1 MEING
6 LERYF
11 LSYFLTLNDCHL
23 TTNGET
29 KISDRAL
36 TAIALLI
43 AESEPKEKGLIVS
56 LVCKL
61 LE

>member
-1 MEING
+1 M
-6 LERYF
+6 LF
-11 LSYFLTLNDCHL
+11 VLFLTMNGENLAE
-23 TTNGET
+23 NGET

-43 AESEPKEKGLIVS
+43 AESEPAEKALIVS